1 MKTIVFIILVLA
13 VVYLAF
19 RFWPDDRDRWHVD
32 PADTEDERRA
42 EVRLIGLDA
51 PRFSADAEQV
61 LQTIADIAAAEP
73 RTKLLDGSVA
83 EGSMTFI
90 SRSRF
95 GFRDYITVKAVAEG
109 DATKLAILSRPRI
122 DGQDWG
128 VNAARMDRWILEAGQ
143 LLGGAS

>member
-1 MKTIVFIILVLA
+1 MKTFVFIVLVLA
-13 VVYLAF
+13 IFYLAF

-51 PRFSADAEQV
+51 PRFAVDAEQV
-61 LQTIADIAAAEP
+61 LQTIADIAAEEP
-73 RTKLLDGSVA
+73 RTKLLDGTVD
-83 EGSMTFI
+83 EGMLTFM
-90 SRSRF
+90 SRSLF

-122 DGQDWG
+122 NGHDWG
-128 VNAARMDRWILEAGQ
+128 VNAARMDRWILAASQ
-143 LLGGAS
+143 RLGGSS